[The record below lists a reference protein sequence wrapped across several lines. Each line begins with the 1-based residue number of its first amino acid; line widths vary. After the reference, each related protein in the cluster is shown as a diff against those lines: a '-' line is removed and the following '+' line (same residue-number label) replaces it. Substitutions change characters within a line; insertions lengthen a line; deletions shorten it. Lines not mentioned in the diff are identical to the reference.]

1 MSHAHIQPRSHF
13 AARVTAGTR
22 CLAIVIALMGVGL
35 VAPATA
41 APTWRTTSSKHFTA
55 IGDASDVRLRE
66 VLVRLEQF
74 REVLRRVSPSLNL
87 TPALPIVVVVFDSQ
101 RSLEPFAPL
110 FDGRPIQLGG
120 AYVGGTTAH
129 FVALDVGRG
138 AAAYPVVFHEFTH
151 LFLRT
156 TLADVPV
163 WFNEGL
169 AGFYETFE
177 LAGNNRS
184 ATIGRANGPHVNAL
198 RERMLPLDELLGVTQ
213 ASPLYNEGDRRSIF
227 YAQSWALTH
236 YLMVGNPARAR
247 QLPAYLQALIDG
259 VDEPT
264 AFATAFGATTS
275 QIEGELT
282 AYVRNVLFTA
292 VKYDLNDSVG
302 ELAVAKSVPMSD
314 ADATTLLA
322 ELQYMVKRKDE
333 ARTRLEAALR
343 DAHDHPGLLRTR
355 ALFDILD
362 ERPENAISAL
372 EPLIASPTADAATLE
387 VAARAYL
394 APRVDLVAPA
404 DIDAS
409 QIRARDLLTR
419 AVARDPRRATAHEM
433 LARLHLR
440 RDGDPKLAE
449 LHARTA
455 LSLAPVRSDVLFV
468 IADAQ
473 VKQEK
478 FADAR
483 ATLGGYLART
493 RDKERRERIRAQM
506 GRIASYEKRLA
517 DARAANGALP
527 PQPSPAADDS
537 LPDGAS
543 RLVPVFRELK
553 GEEIR
558 VEAALVALECNGL
571 DVTVVADTAEGRLRF
586 PATPLSAIAFI
597 TYRADIGGDVACG
610 SLTAPE
616 KVLITW
622 KPAEGAITPTA
633 LQGAVVAIEFPP
645 L

>member
-1 MSHAHIQPRSHF
+1 MPDAPIQPRSPF
-13 AARVTAGTR
+13 AARLRAGTS
-22 CLAIVIALMGVGL
+22 CLAIVIALVGVGL
-35 VAPATA
+35 ATPAAA
-41 APTWRTTSSKHFTA
+41 APTWRTTASRHFTA
-55 IGDASDVRLRE
+55 IGDASDARLRE

-74 REVLRRVSPSLNL
+74 REVLRRVSPNLNL

-110 FDGRPIQLGG
+110 FEGRPIQLGG
-120 AYVGGTTAH
+120 AYVGGVTAH

-138 AAAYPVVFHEFTH
+138 AVAYPVVFHEFTH

-177 LAGNNRS
+177 LGAGNRS
-184 ATIGRANGPHVNAL
+184 ATIGRASGQHVNAL
-198 RERMLPLDELLGVTQ
+198 RERMLPLEELLGVTQ
-213 ASPLYNEGDRRSIF
+213 ASPLYNEGDRRSVF

-236 YLMVGNPARAR
+236 YLMIGNPARSR

-292 VKYDLNDSVG
+292 VKYDLQDTVG
-302 ELAVAKSVPMSD
+302 ELSVPKSVPMSD

-333 ARTRLEAALR
+333 ARSRLEAALR
-343 DAHDHPGLLRTR
+343 EDHDHPGLLRTR

-362 ERPENAISAL
+362 ERPENAIATL
-372 EPLIASPTADAATLE
+372 EPLIALRTADAATLE

-394 APRVDLVAPA
+394 APRVDLVAPG
-404 DIDAS
+404 DIDAA
-409 QIRARDLLTR
+409 QVKARDLLTR
-419 AVARDPRRATAHEM
+419 VVARDPRRATAHEM

-440 RDGDPKLAE
+440 RDGDARLAE

-468 IADAQ
+468 IADAL

-478 FADAR
+478 FAEAR

-493 RDKERRERIRAQM
+493 RDKIRRERIRAHM
-506 GRIASYEKRLA
+506 ARIADYEKRLA
-517 DARAANGALP
+517 DARAANHALP
-527 PQPSPAADDS
+527 QQPGPATDDS

-543 RLVPVFRELK
+543 RLVPVFRELQ
-553 GEEIR
+553 GEEVR
-558 VEAALVALECNGL
+558 VEAALVALECNGT

-597 TYRADIGGDVACG
+597 TYRPDIGGDVACG
-610 SLTAPE
+610 PLTAAE

-622 KPAEGAITPTA
+622 KPSEGAITPSA